1 MRSCT
6 CSSVGEYGTRRATTD
21 PLTCSFPTRNRGT
34 SRRRSRA
41 NTEFSSAFRVGDAGC
56 FPPAPHGPAPKAIAE
71 KYVGELDHIYPGI
84 AKLYT
89 GVAYL
94 DVWAHDPWHHG
105 AYSYYGVGQYTKFAG
120 IEPKPERNV
129 FFAGEQTSYNDMGY
143 INGAVISGERAA
155 REIART
161 DSSW

>member
-1 MRSCT
+1 MQFRRRIWNAERYDG
-6 CSSVGEYGTRRATTD
+6 SSYVQFPYEESWDVSAAQPGKYGILVGFPGGRRGGA
-21 PLTCSFPTRNRGT
+21 
-34 SRRRSRA
+34 SRRPARSRA
-41 NTEFSSAFRVGDAGC
+41 ESHR
-56 FPPAPHGPAPKAIAE
+56 
-71 KYVGELDHIYPGI
+71 GEVCRRTRSHLSGGI
-84 AKLYT
+84 AKLYS

-105 AYSYYGVGQYTKFAG
+105 AYSYYGVGQYTQFAG